1 MTYQETDLI
10 AKIDAFL
17 TEAAIDPTDDP
28 SALNAF
34 DQYHAGGAAAVN
46 LLIPTLQ
53 LGNESTVLDVGA
65 GFGGPARQIARQTG
79 ARVIGVDITA
89 SYVETAQWLTERCG
103 LSDRVSFE
111 EIDIAEYRHDGPID
125 AAITM
130 HVQMNVKFKSTWYR
144 AVADRLVDGGRLAI
158 WEVCRSGD
166 QMPTWPMPWSLD
178 GTDSFL
184 VAPDELEADIV
195 AAGFRTMEWEDASVW
210 VADWFAALQSGGPP
224 VGPALLDDGFTRV
237 LNYAVALQDSSIVV
251 RRGLFIKKSA

>member
-17 TEAAIDPTDDP
+17 TEAGVDPTDS

-34 DQYHAGGAAAVN
+34 DQYHAGGAAAVD

-53 LGNESTVLDVGA
+53 LTSESTVLDVGA

-79 ARVIGVDITA
+79 ARVVGVDITS
-89 SYVETAQWLTERCG
+89 SYVETASWLTERCG
-103 LSDRVSFE
+103 LSDRVAFE
-111 EIDIAEYRHDGPID
+111 EIDIAEYRHDSPID

-130 HVQMNVKFKSTWYR
+130 HVQMNVEFKSDWYR
-144 AVADRLVDGGRLAI
+144 AIADRLVGGGRLAI
-158 WEVCRSGD
+158 WEVCRLGAR
-166 QMPTWPMPWSLD
+166 QPIWPMPWSLD

-184 VAPDELEADIV
+184 ATPDELEAAIV
-195 AAGFRTMEWEDASVW
+195 AAGFETAEWEDASAW
-210 VADWFAALQSGGPP
+210 VADWFAALQAGGPP

-237 LNYAVALQDSSIVV
+237 LNYVAALQDGTIVV
-251 RRGLFIKKSA
+251 RRGLFFKKSE